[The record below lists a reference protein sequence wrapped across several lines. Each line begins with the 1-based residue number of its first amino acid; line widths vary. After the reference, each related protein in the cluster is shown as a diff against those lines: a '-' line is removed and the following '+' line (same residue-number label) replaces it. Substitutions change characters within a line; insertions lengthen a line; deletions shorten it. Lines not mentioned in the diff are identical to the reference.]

1 MPSIERTITVD
12 TPLERVWAFL
22 TDFTTTEQW
31 DPPTVSTTL
40 ISGDGGVGSV
50 YKNVSRM
57 LGHDTEIEYTV
68 LELEPM
74 KVFKLEGNTSS
85 MTMLDTMAFEEQGGR
100 TTVNYTA
107 EFSPEGAAKLLEP
120 LMPLGL
126 KKIGD
131 DAAESMQRE
140 LEKLG

>member
-68 LELEPM
+68 LEIEPM
-74 KVFKLEGNTSS
+74 RVFKLEGNTSS
-85 MTMLDTMAFEEQGGR
+85 MTLLDTMEFEEQGGQ